1 MVVGESWATSQTS
14 HEGSNFAPEQS
25 VNRIKEL
32 EGAESRQLFI
42 FVWLFTILF
51 SIEERKLESLLR
63 NAEKARGQTR
73 KERVGKKRSYIN
85 PIQTIRKALMCES
98 EGN

>member
-42 FVWLFTILF
+42 FVWLFTFLF
-51 SIEERKLESLLR
+51 SIEERKLKSLLR
-63 NAEKARGQTR
+63 NAEKAKGPNLKREGR
-73 KERVGKKRSYIN
+73 K
-85 PIQTIRKALMCES
+85 KAKLHQPDTDNQKS
-98 EGN
+98 SDV

>member
-32 EGAESRQLFI
+32 EAGAESSSNFSSLSGFLLFYL
-42 FVWLFTILF
+42 V
-51 SIEERKLESLLR
+51 SIEERKLQSLLR
-63 NAEKARGQTR
+63 NAEKARGANL
-73 KERVGKKRSYIN
+73 K
-85 PIQTIRKALMCES
+85 S
-98 EGN
+98 EGRKKSEATSTRYRQSEKL

>member
-42 FVWLFTILF
+42 FVWLFTFLF

-63 NAEKARGQTR
+63 NAEKVKGPNPKREGR
-73 KERVGKKRSYIN
+73 K
-85 PIQTIRKALMCES
+85 KAKLHQPDTDNQKS
-98 EGN
+98 SDV